1 MEIKTDRLIL
11 RPLGPEYL
19 KTYNAYAMSLENAR
33 YMCFLPKYNEEESL
47 EFLKTAAEEWLKPDP
62 AFYEFAII
70 YKDEHIGGIGVYMEY
85 EKPVLAWIINKE
97 YWMKGFAFE
106 SAKAIMDYFDS
117 NLGIKHFCAYCDTRN
132 TASIRLMEKLGMK
145 RTRKSGGRKNR
156 ASSEEAFE
164 YRYEI

>member
-1 MEIKTDRLIL
+1 
-11 RPLGPEYL
+11 
-19 KTYNAYAMSLENAR
+19 
-33 YMCFLPKYNEEESL
+33 
-47 EFLKTAAEEWLKPDP
+47 
-62 AFYEFAII
+62 
-70 YKDEHIGGIGVYMEY
+70 
-85 EKPVLAWIINKE
+85 
-97 YWMKGFAFE
+97 
-106 SAKAIMDYFDS
+106 MDYFDS